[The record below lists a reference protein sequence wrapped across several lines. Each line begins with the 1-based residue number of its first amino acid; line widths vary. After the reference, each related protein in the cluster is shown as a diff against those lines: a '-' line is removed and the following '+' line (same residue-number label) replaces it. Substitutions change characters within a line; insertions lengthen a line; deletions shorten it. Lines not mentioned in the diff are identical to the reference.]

1 MFLDENGVPF
11 MGGTYF
17 PKYSNNG
24 LPSFKDVLHK
34 ISNAYKDQRE
44 NIIKQKDLII
54 KNLSLKKNSVLN
66 QSLEP
71 ILDTSLSYLDKSKG
85 GFKGAPKFPTFN
97 VYETLTYFYNKTKDK
112 ILRTY

>member
-1 MFLDENGVPF
+1 MNTAIDSEKIIILDFGSQYTQLIARRIRELGV
-11 MGGTYF
+11 
-17 PKYSNNG
+17 YSEILSSNT
-24 LPSFKDVLHK
+24 SFRDILKKVSD
-34 ISNAYKDQRE
+34 AYKDQRE

-97 VYETLTYFYNKTKDK
+97 VYET
-112 ILRTY
+112 